1 MGNTNYE
8 SKNLRIY
15 IETEKQF
22 YNSGSSIEG
31 VVLVEARDNFRFD
44 ALYLRI
50 EGTLIMIKVVNSASG
65 SRVVLPIATNSQAA
79 MTSILWNI
87 FLKNMKISI

>member
-1 MGNTNYE
+1 MVFYWRDLEPSNLFDSLLLMGNTNAE
-8 SKNLRIY
+8 NKNLRIY

-31 VVLVEARDNFRFD
+31 VVFVEALENFKFD

-50 EGTLIMIKVVNSASG
+50 EGTSHF
-65 SRVVLPIATNSQAA
+65 T
-79 MTSILWNI
+79 
-87 FLKNMKISI
+87 